1 MELLSLKLLQS
12 WSYETKC
19 QKIIQCNANLHAK
32 HKICRIMDT
41 FRDWWYEAR
50 EREKN
55 CTKKSSKNLG
65 DLFISSNSTLT
76 HKSWIANLH

>member
-1 MELLSLKLLQS
+1 MKILSLKKLLQS

-32 HKICRIMDT
+32 YKICKIMDT
-41 FRDWWYEAR
+41 FRDWWYEERER

-55 CTKKSSKNLG
+55 CTKKIFQVLG
-65 DLFISSNSTLT
+65 D
-76 HKSWIANLH
+76 